1 MMYLDKCKKKKR
13 DKLGRDKE
21 GKEENRNIN
30 MERVKA
36 EMEVKKV

>member
-1 MMYLDKCKKKKR
+1 MMYLDKCRKKKR
-13 DKLGRDKE
+13 DKLGRDRE
-21 GKEENRNIN
+21 EREENKNIN